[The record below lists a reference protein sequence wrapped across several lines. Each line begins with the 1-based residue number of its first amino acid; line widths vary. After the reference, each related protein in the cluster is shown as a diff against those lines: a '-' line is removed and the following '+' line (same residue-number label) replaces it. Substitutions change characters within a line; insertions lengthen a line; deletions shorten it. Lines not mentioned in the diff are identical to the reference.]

1 MEAYAQ
7 SHAVHWTEEYDQE
20 EGLYTVAETWRRVRG
35 TEKIFAD
42 QDDVFSEKIS
52 IFAAEISGDL
62 FLVIDQLFFEF
73 FLIFR
78 IFTLLDIVHNPFL
91 TRKTP
96 LFPFSRQNF
105 FCIWPF
111 PHKKNTFFT
120 LFILS
125 RTSDNTTYQNIGG
138 AECMGRPPTS
148 NFGGR
153 PPSPL
158 GFRPCVGEF

>member
-96 LFPFSRQNF
+96 
-105 FCIWPF
+105 
-111 PHKKNTFFT
+111 FFT
-120 LFILS
+120 LFMLS
-125 RTSDNTTYQNIGG
+125 GISDNTTSKNIGG
-138 AECMGRPPTS
+138 TDAWAPPPTS
-148 NFGGR
+148 NFGGTV
-153 PPSPL
+153 PQSPL
-158 GFRPCVGEF
+158 GFRLCLYKKIN